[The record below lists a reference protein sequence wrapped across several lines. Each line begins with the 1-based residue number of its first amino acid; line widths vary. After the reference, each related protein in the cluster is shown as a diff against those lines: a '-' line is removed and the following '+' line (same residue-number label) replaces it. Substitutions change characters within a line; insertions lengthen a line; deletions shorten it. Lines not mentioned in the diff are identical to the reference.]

1 MSAEAIELSSRDRHF
16 SKYVLGG
23 LALFA
28 LVVSLSEQDRRAL
41 FLSDLPEAFAVS
53 ELQPEVT
60 QRYPIVWGDAMGG
73 AGGVRRPATRGSAA
87 PTGMIGAPADTA
99 SPGVG
104 AFGGPAEPTFAA
116 ATPDSVPPTAPALPG
131 GSGPSLG
138 SIPSFGGGTGPIAGV
153 LPSTPVTPTP
163 IDPGTP
169 TTPVTPTDPGTPTN
183 PGTPTDP
190 STPVT
195 PNPGTDPV
203 VPAVPEPASWLLMLI
218 GVGALGA
225 ALRRRRRTL
234 SEPVVT

>member
-1 MSAEAIELSSRDRHF
+1 MSSETIDLSSRDRHF

-28 LVVSLSEQDRRAL
+28 LIVSLSEQDRRAL

-53 ELQPEVT
+53 ELQSQATP
-60 QRYPIVWGDAMGG
+60 RYPIVWGDSMTG
-73 AGGVRRPATRGSAA
+73 ALRGQRPAIRSSATPVGVVA
-87 PTGMIGAPADTA
+87 SPAEPT

-104 AFGGPAEPTFAA
+104 GFSGPTEQPQL
-116 ATPDSVPPTAPALPG
+116 ATGSDSLPATAPALPSG
-131 GSGPSLG
+131 GSPSLG

-153 LPSTPVTPTP
+153 IPGTPVTP
-163 IDPGTP
+163 G
-169 TTPVTPTDPGTPTN
+169 PTDPGTPAD

-190 STPVT
+190 ATPVT
-195 PNPGTDPV
+195 PPGPGTDPV

-225 ALRRRRRTL
+225 ALRRRHRRANGLVITA
-234 SEPVVT
+234 